1 MSDLSVQSGHLIRPR
16 TIWRC
21 MSVRPTKELH
31 YQAERPVQVFT
42 KLYLGDTG
50 EKMARRHGGAM
61 PVRHLLNSYQK
72 NITTRLA
79 ISLQKD
85 APIPRAVQTVRRT
98 LAMPVLGGLHHQ
110 SSRHH
115 VPSTGGG

>member
-42 KLYLGDTG
+42 KLYLGDTRPRRG
-50 EKMARRHGGAM
+50 ASAARTPHARSRLGHRKRPAAGLQPAPRCP
-61 PVRHLLNSYQK
+61 PVLLN
-72 NITTRLA
+72 LGEPGAFA
-79 ISLQKD
+79 IPPWAD
-85 APIPRAVQTVRRT
+85 RVQ
-98 LAMPVLGGLHHQ
+98 
-110 SSRHH
+110 
-115 VPSTGGG
+115 